1 MLFANAFYSFPGQIL
16 GVRVYV
22 IQRLNKI
29 VENDKKYAK
38 SLKNKKTRQPQQ
50 ESQHALMACP
60 VQRRRLLS
68 SASLLLTIFA

>member
-1 MLFANAFYSFPGQIL
+1 MKLTAFVNIINRWYRWDIWSMLFANAFYSFPGQIL

-38 SLKNKKTRQPQQ
+38 SLKNKKTRQP
-50 ESQHALMACP
+50 
-60 VQRRRLLS
+60 
-68 SASLLLTIFA
+68 

>member
-29 VENDKKYAK
+29 VENDKKVC
-38 SLKNKKTRQPQQ
+38 KK
-50 ESQHALMACP
+50 
-60 VQRRRLLS
+60 
-68 SASLLLTIFA
+68 FKK

>member
-29 VENDKKYAK
+29 VENDKKYAR
-38 SLKNKKTRQPQQ
+38 SLKNEKTRQP
-50 ESQHALMACP
+50 
-60 VQRRRLLS
+60 
-68 SASLLLTIFA
+68 

>member
-38 SLKNKKTRQPQQ
+38 SLKNKKTRQP
-50 ESQHALMACP
+50 
-60 VQRRRLLS
+60 
-68 SASLLLTIFA
+68 